1 MTFAEACE
9 ILKGRYH
16 THREAARHL
25 NISYEHYCALR
36 SGRANL
42 TASRAE
48 YVILKA
54 MTAAQEAPDP
64 TPVSAE
70 SVSEPS
76 QAVTV

>member
-9 ILKGRYH
+9 ILKGRYR
-16 THREAARHL
+16 THREVARHL

-42 TASRAE
+42 TPSRAE

-54 MTAAQEAPDP
+54 MTATQDAPAP
-64 TPVSAE
+64 AAVE
-70 SVSEPS
+70 SVSQPP
-76 QAVTV
+76 QAVTG